1 MIFCDKTAGI
11 EVSFKTHGQA
21 SGLTSEG
28 QANMEVEIV
37 I

>member
-1 MIFCDKTAGI
+1 MNFRDITAGI
-11 EVSFKTHGQA
+11 EVTFKTHGQA

-28 QANMEVEIV
+28 QANMDVEIV